1 MTSGALQNSLGGTQQ
16 AMGKLDAKVAL
27 ITGAGSGIGRA
38 TAILFAQK
46 GAKVAA
52 VDVDQD
58 GASGAVA
65 EITKA
70 GGQAFAFKAD
80 VSKARDAEAMV
91 AEAVRRYGRLDII
104 YNNAG
109 IFFPAQV
116 HSMTEE
122 EWDRMLSINLK
133 GVFLGCKY
141 ALAELMQHGGVI
153 LATGSIAGLEGH
165 NGEPHYGAAKA
176 GVVNLMKSIAMDY
189 AHYNIRANCVCP
201 GGVQTNIAK
210 GIIDRIPPEQLVKM
224 GQLALTHSLI
234 KRQAQPEEI
243 ARAALFLCSDDASF
257 ITGHTLV
264 VDGGWTAGH
273 RMAFF
278 D

>member
-1 MTSGALQNSLGGTQQ
+1 
-16 AMGKLDAKVAL
+16 MGKLDGKVAL

-38 TAILFAQK
+38 TAILFARE

-52 VDVDQD
+52 VDMDED
-58 GASGAVA
+58 GAKGAVA
-65 EITKA
+65 EIAKA
-70 GGQAFAFKAD
+70 GGNAFAFKAD
-80 VSKARDAEAMV
+80 VSRAREAEAMV
-91 AEAVRRYGRLDII
+91 AETVKRFGTLDII

-116 HSMTEE
+116 HSMSEE
-122 EWDRMLSINLK
+122 DWDRMLAINLK

-141 ALAELMQHGGVI
+141 ALAELMKHGGVI
-153 LATGSIAGLEGH
+153 LATGSVAGLEGH

-176 GVVNLMKSIAMDY
+176 GVVNLMKTIAMDY
-189 AHYNIRANCVCP
+189 AHYNVRANCICP

-210 GIIDRIPPEQLVKM
+210 GIIDKIPPEQLVKM
-224 GQLALTHSLI
+224 GQLALSHSLI

-243 ARAALFLCSDDASF
+243 ARAALFLCSDDSSF
-257 ITGHTLV
+257 ITGQTLV
-264 VDGGWTAGH
+264 VDGGWLAGH

>member
-1 MTSGALQNSLGGTQQ
+1 
-16 AMGKLDAKVAL
+16 MGKLDGKVAL

-38 TAILFAQK
+38 TAILFAQE
-46 GAKVAA
+46 GAKVAV
-52 VDVDQD
+52 VDMDEPGAKGAADQ
-58 GASGAVA
+58 
-65 EITKA
+65 ITKA

-91 AEAVRRYGRLDII
+91 AETVKRYGRLDIL

-122 EWDRMLSINLK
+122 EWDRMLGINLK

-141 ALAELMQHGGVI
+141 ALAEMMKQQAGVI

-176 GVVNLMKSIAMDY
+176 GVNNLMKSIAMDY
-189 AHYNIRANCVCP
+189 AHYNVRANCVCP

-210 GIIDRIPPEQLVKM
+210 DIVSKIPPEQLVKM
-224 GQLALTHSLI
+224 GQLALSHTLI

-243 ARAALFLCSDDASF
+243 ARAALFLCSDDSSF
-257 ITGHTLV
+257 ITGQTLV
-264 VDGGWTAGH
+264 VDGGWMAGH

>member
-1 MTSGALQNSLGGTQQ
+1 
-16 AMGKLDAKVAL
+16 MGKLDGKVAL

-38 TAILFAQK
+38 TAILFAQE

-52 VDVDQD
+52 VDVDEP
-58 GASGAVA
+58 GAKDTVGQ
-65 EITKA
+65 ITKA
-70 GGQAFAFKAD
+70 SGQAFAFKAD

-91 AEAVRRYGRLDII
+91 AEAVKRFGTLDII

-116 HSMTEE
+116 HSMSEE
-122 EWDRMLSINLK
+122 DWDRMLSINLK

-141 ALAELMQHGGVI
+141 ALAELMKHGGVI

-176 GVVNLMKSIAMDY
+176 GVNNLMKSIAMDY
-189 AHYNIRANCVCP
+189 AHYNIRANCICP
-201 GGVQTNIAK
+201 GGVQTNIARE
-210 GIIDRIPPEQLVKM
+210 IVQRIPPEQLAKM
-224 GQLALTHSLI
+224 GQMALAHSLI

-243 ARAALFLCSDDASF
+243 ARAALFLCSDDSSF
-257 ITGHTLV
+257 ITGHTLI

>member
-1 MTSGALQNSLGGTQQ
+1 
-16 AMGKLDAKVAL
+16 MGKLDGKIAL

-38 TAILFAQK
+38 TAILFAQE
-46 GAKVAA
+46 GAKVAV
-52 VDVDQD
+52 VDMDED

-65 EITKA
+65 QITKA
-70 GGQAFAFKAD
+70 EGQAFAFKAD

-91 AEAVRRYGRLDII
+91 AETVKRYGRLDVI

-141 ALAELMQHGGVI
+141 ALAEMMKHGGVI

-176 GVVNLMKSIAMDY
+176 GVNNLMKTIAMDY
-189 AHYNIRANCVCP
+189 AHYNVRANCLCP
-201 GGVQTNIAK
+201 GGVQTNISK
-210 GIIDRIPPEQLVKM
+210 NIISKIPPEQLVKM
-224 GQLALTHSLI
+224 GQQALAHSLI

-243 ARAALFLCSDDASF
+243 ARAALFLCSDDSSF
-257 ITGHTLV
+257 VTGHTMV
-264 VDGGWTAGH
+264 VDGGWMAGH
-273 RMAFF
+273 HMAFF

>member
-1 MTSGALQNSLGGTQQ
+1 
-16 AMGKLDAKVAL
+16 MGKLDGKVSL

-38 TAILFAQK
+38 TAILFAQE

-52 VDVDQD
+52 VDVDLEGTD
-58 GASGAVA
+58 GAVA

-70 GGQAFAFKAD
+70 GGEGFAFKAD
-80 VSKARDAEAMV
+80 VSKGRDAEAMV
-91 AEAVRRYGRLDII
+91 AEAVKRYGRLDII

-133 GVFLGCKY
+133 GVFLDCKY
-141 ALAELMQHGGVI
+141 ALAEFMKHGGVI

-176 GVVNLMKSIAMDY
+176 GVINLMKSIAMDY
-189 AHYNIRANCVCP
+189 AHYKVRANCICP
-201 GGVQTNIAK
+201 GGVQTNIAREIV
-210 GIIDRIPPEQLVKM
+210 GRIPPEQLVKM
-224 GQLALTHSLI
+224 GQLAMTHSLI

-243 ARAALFLCSDDASF
+243 ARAALFLCSDDAAF

>member
-1 MTSGALQNSLGGTQQ
+1 
-16 AMGKLDAKVAL
+16 MGKLDGKIAL

-38 TAILFAQK
+38 TAILFARE
-46 GAKVAA
+46 GAKVAV
-52 VDVDQD
+52 VDVDED
-58 GASGAVA
+58 GAQKAAA
-65 EITKA
+65 EIAKS

-91 AEAVRRYGRLDII
+91 AEAVKRYGRLDII

-141 ALAELMQHGGVI
+141 ALADMMKHGGVI
-153 LATGSIAGLEGH
+153 LATASIAGIEGH

-176 GVVNLMKSIAMDY
+176 GVVNLMKSVAMDY
-189 AHYNIRANCVCP
+189 AHYNIRANSICP
-201 GGVQTNIAK
+201 GGVATNIAREIV
-210 GIIDRIPPEQLVKM
+210 GRIPPEQLMKM
-224 GQLALTHSLI
+224 GEMVMMHSPI

-243 ARAALFLCSDDASF
+243 AHAALFLCSDDASF

>member
-1 MTSGALQNSLGGTQQ
+1 
-16 AMGKLDAKVAL
+16 MGKLDEKVAL
-27 ITGAGSGIGRA
+27 VTGAGSGIGRA
-38 TAILFAQK
+38 TAILFAQE

-52 VDVDQD
+52 VDVDMD
-58 GASGAVA
+58 GLNGAVA
-65 EITKA
+65 EITKG

-80 VSKARDAEAMV
+80 VSKARDVEAMV
-91 AEAVRRYGRLDII
+91 AEAVKRFARLDII

-116 HSMTEE
+116 HSMSEE

-141 ALAELMQHGGVI
+141 ALAQFMKQNSGVI

-189 AHYNIRANCVCP
+189 AHYNIRANCICP

-210 GIIDRIPPEQLVKM
+210 GIIDKIPPEQLVKM
-224 GQLALTHSLI
+224 GQLALSHSLI

-264 VDGGWTAGH
+264 VDGGWMAGH

>member
-1 MTSGALQNSLGGTQQ
+1 
-16 AMGKLDAKVAL
+16 MGKLDGKVAL

-38 TAILFAQK
+38 TAILFAQE
-46 GAKVAA
+46 GARVAA
-52 VDVDQD
+52 VDVDMD
-58 GASGAVA
+58 GTNGAVA

-80 VSKARDAEAMV
+80 VSKAREAEAMV
-91 AEAVRRYGRLDII
+91 VEAVKRYGRLDII

-141 ALAELMQHGGVI
+141 ALAEFMKQNSGVI

-189 AHYNIRANCVCP
+189 AHHNVRANCICP
-201 GGVQTNIAK
+201 GGVQTNIAR
-210 GIIDRIPPEQLVKM
+210 GIIGKIPPEQLMKM
-224 GQLALTHSLI
+224 GQLALSHSLI

-243 ARAALFLCSDDASF
+243 ARAALFLCSEDASF

>member
-1 MTSGALQNSLGGTQQ
+1 
-16 AMGKLDAKVAL
+16 MGKLDGKIAL

-38 TAILFAQK
+38 TAILFAQE
-46 GAKVAA
+46 GAKVAV
-52 VDVDQD
+52 VDMDES
-58 GASGAVA
+58 GADGAVA
-65 EITKA
+65 QITKA

-91 AEAVRRYGRLDII
+91 AETVKRFGRLDVI

-141 ALAELMQHGGVI
+141 ALAEMMKHGGVI

-176 GVVNLMKSIAMDY
+176 GVNNLMKSIAMDY
-189 AHYNIRANCVCP
+189 AHYNVRANCICP

-210 GIIDRIPPEQLVKM
+210 DIVSKIPPEQLIKM
-224 GQLALTHSLI
+224 GQLALSHSLI

-243 ARAALFLCSDDASF
+243 ARAALFLCCDDASF

-278 D
+278 E